1 MIFWQLSVEHAE
13 KETNVQKATIAKFIG
28 LRGKIWIIEIS
39 KCFLYQEP
47 EKEIYWKV
55 KKKKI
60 FQVKRKSMAS
70 SLFIQIVYD
79 IKFILSLKNYCKYWN
94 CTTGEIYGIFMHKS
108 HRHICKSLGSGTK
121 FRNHS
126 TN

>member
-28 LRGKIWIIEIS
+28 LRGKFWIIEIS

-55 KKKKI
+55 KKKKNLPS
-60 FQVKRKSMAS
+60 QT
-70 SLFIQIVYD
+70 QING
-79 IKFILSLKNYCKYWN
+79 FLSIYSN
-94 CTTGEIYGIFMHKS
+94 CLWY
-108 HRHICKSLGSGTK
+108 
-121 FRNHS
+121 
-126 TN
+126 